1 MRSIQNPLTHLILI
15 AALSTIL
22 IQSAKAT
29 STSFTVHSNEEA
41 TKILQLKI
49 EDRVLIHFTVLGTAS
64 ENTIHFYL
72 AYPNGTE
79 KDFGQTGYFHYTFV
93 CDLEGNYTLR
103 FSNIGSSIDKTVT
116 LNYEIEH
123 YIFGIPQMLFLT
135 IIIAITC
142 VIAVASYIFLSK
154 TH

>member
-1 MRSIQNPLTHLILI
+1 MISNRNTTILLILI
-15 AALSTIL
+15 ALFTF

-29 STSFTVHSNEEA
+29 STSFTVHSNEEVA
-41 TKILQLKI
+41 KTLRLNI

-72 AYPNGTE
+72 TYPNGTE

>member
-1 MRSIQNPLTHLILI
+1 MISNRNTTILLILI
-15 AALSTIL
+15 ALFTF

-29 STSFTVHSNEEA
+29 STSFTVHSNEEVA
-41 TKILQLKI
+41 KTLRLNI